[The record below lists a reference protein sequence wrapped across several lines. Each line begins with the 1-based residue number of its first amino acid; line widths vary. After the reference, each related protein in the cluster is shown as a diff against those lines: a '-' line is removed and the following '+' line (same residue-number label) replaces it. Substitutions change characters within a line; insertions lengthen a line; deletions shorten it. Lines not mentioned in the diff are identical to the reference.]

1 VTDEF
6 GVIPIDSAVALI
18 QVPLTV
24 TNVSPSIDLNPYGGT
39 FLTISGTALPQSLT
53 EGSACEVTFSD
64 GSKCEIVALSGTAIR
79 CMTSGFIAGTS
90 SASLTVVVNGVSVT
104 YSTSLTVR
112 TTASKIFSITPDSVS
127 PVLKTRVRI
136 LVSDYSDPLVKD
148 DLEVS
153 FVSQGVT
160 PPIERM
166 MNILE
171 VGVDADK

>member
-1 VTDEF
+1 
-6 GVIPIDSAVALI
+6 
-18 QVPLTV
+18 
-24 TNVSPSIDLNPYGGT
+24 
-39 FLTISGTALPQSLT
+39 
-53 EGSACEVTFSD
+53 
-64 GSKCEIVALSGTAIR
+64 
-79 CMTSGFIAGTS
+79 
-90 SASLTVVVNGVSVT
+90 
-104 YSTSLTVR
+104 
-112 TTASKIFSITPDSVS
+112 VS